1 MTQDQDDY
9 DEGDLDDV
17 ILNILLA
24 LIYLIYINNKYKN
37 ISPPGIHKTM
47 FGPCGVITPS

>member
-24 LIYLIYINNKYKN
+24 LIYSIYINNK
-37 ISPPGIHKTM
+37 
-47 FGPCGVITPS
+47 